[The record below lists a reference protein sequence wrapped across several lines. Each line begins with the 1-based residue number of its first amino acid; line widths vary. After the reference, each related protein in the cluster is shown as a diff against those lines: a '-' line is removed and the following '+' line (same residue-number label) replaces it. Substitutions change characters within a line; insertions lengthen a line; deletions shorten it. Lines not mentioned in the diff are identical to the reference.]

1 MKEKFYTSLKIL
13 IGIVIFGI
21 FVHKNTNASSNTDN
35 RENSYYH
42 AEKLVDRFFDKDEL
56 ENVSQL
62 MLKEDTITIL
72 IDVENYRISEAG
84 KEFIKRYEDCRL
96 TSYRD
101 LGGGY
106 TIGYGHHTKEVKKG
120 MKISQKQADD
130 FFNEDIKKTE
140 EYARKLIKD
149 LPYRYNFSQEFFDG
163 LCDLIYNA
171 GPGAVQRSEFYKRLK
186 NCRVIDNK
194 INQEDY
200 EYVISA
206 VKFLNAPYKGHKIRR
221 QECHDNMVKSI

>member
-1 MKEKFYTSLKIL
+1 MKEKFYISLKIL
-13 IGIVIFGI
+13 VGIVIFGI
-21 FVHKNTNASSNTDN
+21 FVHKNTNASSNT
-35 RENSYYH
+35 ETKESFSYSD
-42 AEKLVDRFFDKDEL
+42 KLVERHFEKEAEL
-56 ENVSQL
+56 EEL
-62 MLKEDTITIL
+62 YDRMITIKTPE
-72 IDVENYRISEAG
+72 IIMDVENYHISEEG
-84 KEFIKRYEDCRL
+84 KQFIIRYEHCHL

-149 LPYRYNFSQEFFDG
+149 LPYEYNFSQEFFDG

-186 NCRVIDNK
+186 NCRVNNTEMNK
-194 INQEDY
+194 EDY
-200 EYVISA
+200 EFTISA
-206 VKFLNAPYKGHKIRR
+206 VKFLNAPHKGHKIRR
-221 QECHDNMVKSI
+221 QECHDSMVKSI